1 MDGEGP
7 IEGRTRDDRDGD
19 SSGAGHGEYRAFV
32 MTAGGGVTVSG
43 GESLL
48 QPAFTAAVLRRCK
61 ECGLYTALDTS
72 GFLGAR
78 AEDALIG
85 DRPRAAGHQ
94 GLRRRRLPH
103 ADGGDLAPILEFA
116 RRLDRLGARMW
127 IRYVLVPGW
136 TDDLKAVDGLAG
148 SSQGCT
154 ASNASTFC
162 RSTSS
167 ERRSTSNSP
176 SRSPC
181 GTRRYPIPR

>member
-103 ADGGDLAPILEFA
+103 ADGGDLAPIRF
-116 RRLDRLGARMW
+116 R
-127 IRYVLVPGW
+127 VLI
-136 TDDLKAVDGLAG
+136 TL
-148 SSQGCT
+148 
-154 ASNASTFC
+154 
-162 RSTSS
+162 RSV
-167 ERRSTSNSP
+167 ERRNRRDLSTVAGAGHDSP
-176 SRSPC
+176 TDRAALGGAGRTAPWNGPFGPC
-181 GTRRYPIPR
+181 RPRRQG